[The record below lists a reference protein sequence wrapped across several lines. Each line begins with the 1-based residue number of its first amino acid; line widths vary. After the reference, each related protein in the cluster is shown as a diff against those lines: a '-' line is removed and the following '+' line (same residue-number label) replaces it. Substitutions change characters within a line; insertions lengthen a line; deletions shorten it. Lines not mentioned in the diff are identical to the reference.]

1 LKGWLIKL
9 RGKEMSTFLQNI
21 STQLQGI
28 RSGGLY
34 RTRQQTE
41 SACAPIVSVRGRS
54 LLAFNSN
61 DYLGFAGDE
70 RIVEAFKEGL
80 SMYGAGSGAS
90 HLISG
95 HSQAHTNLEDKLAK
109 LLSPYIEQA
118 GALYFCT
125 GYMANL
131 AVMTSLV
138 DSVKGEAEVF
148 SEERN
153 HASIIDAVRLSRA
166 SFSVYPHCD
175 TTALLSLLQ
184 KSNAKLKIVV
194 TDGVFSMDGDL
205 APLHELVRICE
216 AENAVLVVDDAH
228 GFGVLGERGK
238 GILEHCSVSSPHII
252 YMGTLGKAAGVSGA
266 FVCANSEFIDW
277 MIQRARPY
285 IYTTAAPPACA
296 HALLT
301 SVDLLTGP
309 EGIAKRKHLQEL
321 IQFFKLGVSEQFTL
335 GGQTAVLGCR
345 DYRLL
350 DSSTP
355 IQPLIIGSNEDVL
368 RASETLFEEGLWVTA
383 IRAPTVPKAS
393 ARLRITLSAS
403 HSTQQVERL
412 LNTLKKI

>member
-1 LKGWLIKL
+1 
-9 RGKEMSTFLQNI
+9 MSTFAENI
-21 STQLQGI
+21 SAQLQAI
-28 RSGGLY
+28 ERSGLY
-34 RTRQQTE
+34 RTRQQTA
-41 SACAPIVSVRGRS
+41 SACAPVVRVRGED

-61 DYLGFAGDE
+61 DYLGLANDE
-70 RIVEAFKEGL
+70 RIIEAFKEGL
-80 SMYGAGSGAS
+80 SLYGAGSGAS

-95 HSQAHTNLEDKLAK
+95 HSQAHTRLENKLAK

-138 DSVKGEAEVF
+138 DSVKGGAEIF

-166 SFSVYPHCD
+166 AFSVYPHCD
-175 TTALLSLLQ
+175 TQALSKLLS
-184 KSNAKLKIVV
+184 KSSAKLKVVV

-205 APLHELVRICE
+205 APLKELARICE
-216 AENAVLVVDDAH
+216 SEDAILVVDDAH
-228 GFGVLGERGK
+228 GFGVLGESGK
-238 GILEHCSVSSPHII
+238 GMLEHYAVSSPQII

-266 FVCANSEFIDW
+266 FVCANSVFIDW

-296 HALLT
+296 HALLR
-301 SVDLLTGP
+301 SVDLITGS
-309 EGIAKRKHLQEL
+309 EGVSKRKHLQEL
-321 IQFFKLGVSEQFTL
+321 IHLFKLGVGEQFKL
-335 GGQTAVLGCR
+335 DAKGDVLKNR
-345 DYRLL
+345 EYRLL

-368 RASETLFEEGLWVTA
+368 RASQTLFEEGLWVTA
-383 IRAPTVPKAS
+383 IRAPTVPVGS
-393 ARLRITLSAS
+393 ARLRITMSAT
-403 HSTQQVERL
+403 HTAQHVERL
-412 LNTLKKI
+412 LSVLKKI